1 MTTATWVGGSGNW
14 SDAAHWSGATGPD
27 GIPDFD
33 QDVVIP
39 AFSGQSVT
47 VTLDVSAAINSLSV
61 TGDSLLHTTTLAL
74 GEYMISVLS
83 TDSLAFSLNA
93 NSAVTLA
100 GGGICDDG
108 G

>member
-47 VTLDVSAAINSLSV
+47 VTLDVSAATNSLSV

-74 GEYMISVLS
+74 GEYMISVPQHRFAGVLS
-83 TDSLAFSLNA
+83 QCELRGY
-93 NSAVTLA
+93 A
-100 GGGICDDG
+100 GRWGNL
-108 G
+108 